1 MRIRFEKLPMG
12 TLMRDKEIGMEY
24 SLYRE
29 DNGVVLGYVKNLETA
44 REISQSS
51 GCVVPPG
58 EYSQED
64 LVNTIENLSKSGL

>member
-1 MRIRFEKLPMG
+1 MG

-29 DNGVVLGYVKNLETA
+29 DDGVVLGYVKNFETA

-51 GCVVPPG
+51 GCQMSDGLVPPG
-58 EYSQED
+58 KYSKED